1 MELKEGTR
9 IRTREEGWPQ
19 DLVEKFESSDFTDR
33 QVRSLLAL
41 HLSGERAGRF
51 LEAATSNPMISKL
64 DLGWAMPTTELGMR
78 AKPGEH
84 GLGMVEIN
92 IGTYGHVPDRWP
104 YQNDTPLGSHP
115 TPGSYMPGPYHVYE
129 KSEVWAEGVDALYD
143 EAIRNRWVPAVDIDW
158 AALQKQPEELE
169 RAICQICTHF
179 AETGLT
185 ESKLL
190 ASWEEKIAYGF
201 HDVKNFVSTQ
211 VFDAGRK
218 VEVLRK
224 RALSNGGGLLQ
235 SNLGTMYRAWFGAL
249 KPTEWLVAIDVVYKA
264 YEVTAFEVLA
274 EVCPLEVDRDIF
286 GRLAEDS
293 RRHFEFGVRHL
304 RWYLQHHPDAREFLF
319 HFLNRSEGALA
330 IEMMHSRATPEAFAV
345 LFAGGLENISAGV
358 EKVTDLRRA
367 QMRRYIEA
375 LDSCSYDRLP
385 QINVDLMALSRT
397 GGLVN
402 PEPEG
407 GENGA
412 SAESPNESG
421 TESTAAAGND

>member
-19 DLVEKFESSDFTDR
+19 ELIEKFEKSDLTDR

-41 HLSGERAGRF
+41 HLNGERAGRF
-51 LEAATSNPMISKL
+51 LEAATSNPMIGKL

-78 AKPGEH
+78 AQPGKD

-115 TPGSYMPGPYHVYE
+115 TPGSYMPGPYHVYD

-143 EAIRNRWVPAVDIDW
+143 QAIRERWVPAVDIEW
-158 AALQKQPEELE
+158 AALKEQPEELE

-179 AETGLT
+179 AENGLT

-224 RALSNGGGLLQ
+224 RALANGGGLLQ

-249 KPTEWLVAIDVVYKA
+249 KPTEWMVGIDVVYKA
-264 YEVTAFEVLA
+264 YELTAFEVLA
-274 EVCPLEVDRDIF
+274 EVCPEEVDRDIF
-286 GRLAEDS
+286 SRLAADS

-304 RWYLQHHPDAREFLF
+304 RWYLQHHQDAREFLF

-345 LFAGGLENISAGV
+345 LFAGGLENIAAGV
-358 EKVTDLRRA
+358 EKVKDLRRA
-367 QMRRYIEA
+367 QMRRYVEA

-385 QINVDLMALSRT
+385 QINSDLMALSRT
-397 GGLVN
+397 GGLVG
-402 PEPEG
+402 EP
-407 GENGA
+407 
-412 SAESPNESG
+412 AESEDG
-421 TESTAAAGND
+421 AATEDGAETAAEGAAAGSNN